1 MDEGASRTL
10 VVIHPGSLGDV
21 ILSLPALRGL
31 RVAFPRHELIFLA
44 GGEVGLLLKEAGEV
58 DRVFPLERHVLAD
71 LLQEPE
77 ALNEDLKSY
86 LASCDVAVCW
96 MRHGESHIKAVLSRL
111 GVARAIIMSPHA
123 SGLTSLHQSD
133 RFCETVRDVAVAPD
147 RPVPLRLPHKT
158 VAEGV
163 RYLESL
169 GGSPGRPPRRPI
181 VLLHPGSGS
190 RLKCCEPG
198 LFVEALSHL
207 RERDATPVL
216 LQGPADEEQVTQ
228 VLRRWAKPLPV
239 LKDLPLGLVAGVIA
253 EADLYVGH
261 DSGLTHL
268 AAALAVPT
276 VALFGPT
283 DVPRWAPRG
292 QNVIPLRGVTCACE
306 EWETVRACRDK
317 PCLRIPVQALMEA
330 CELLL
335 AQDGRGVSR

>member
-1 MDEGASRTL
+1 MDEGTPRTL

-44 GGEVGLLLKEAGEV
+44 GEEVALLLKEAGEV
-58 DRVFPLERHVLAD
+58 DRVFPLERQVLAD
-71 LLQEPE
+71 LLQEPG
-77 ALNEDLKSY
+77 AVNEELKSY

-96 MRHGESHIKAVLSRL
+96 MRHGEPHIKAVLSGL

-123 SGLTSLHQSD
+123 CGLTSLHQSD

-147 RPVPLRLPHKT
+147 RPVPLRLPQKT
-158 VAEGV
+158 VAEGLH
-163 RYLESL
+163 YLESL
-169 GGSPGRPPRRPI
+169 GGSPGRPL

-190 RLKCCEPG
+190 RHECCEPG

-239 LKDLPLGLVAGVIA
+239 LKDLPLGLAAGVIA

-317 PCLRIPVQALMEA
+317 PCLRIPVHALLEA

-335 AQDGRGVSR
+335 AQDGHGVSR

>member
-58 DRVFPLERHVLAD
+58 DRVFPLERQALAD

-77 ALNEDLKSY
+77 AVNEDLKSY

-96 MRHGESHIKAVLSRL
+96 MRHGAPHIKAVLSRL

-123 SGLTSLHQSD
+123 GDLTSLHHSD

-147 RPVPLRLPHKT
+147 RPGPLRLPQKT
-158 VAEGV
+158 VAEGLH
-163 RYLESL
+163 YLESL
-169 GGSPGRPPRRPI
+169 GGSPGRPL

-190 RLKCCEPG
+190 RHKCCEPG

-207 RERDATPVL
+207 RERGASPML

-283 DVPRWAPRG
+283 DVARWAPRG
-292 QNVIPLRGVTCACE
+292 QHVIPLRGVTCACE

-335 AQDGRGVSR
+335 ARDGHGVSR